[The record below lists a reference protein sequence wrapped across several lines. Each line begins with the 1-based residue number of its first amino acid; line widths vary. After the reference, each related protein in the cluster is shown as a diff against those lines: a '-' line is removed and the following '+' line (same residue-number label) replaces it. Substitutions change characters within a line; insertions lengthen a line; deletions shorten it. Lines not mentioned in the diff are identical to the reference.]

1 MVVEKPETILKS
13 TACNFNNMSIFKK
26 QKPCVESPENNGILV
41 VGDSEDIADLVKDQ
55 LSPDGHNVHEF
66 YDPLATLDYF
76 KENPKRFAL
85 VI

>member
-1 MVVEKPETILKS
+1 
-13 TACNFNNMSIFKK
+13 MSIFKK

-41 VGDSEDIADLVKDQ
+41 VGDHKDIADLVKDQ